1 MSHKNLFK
9 TPEIKMLVVLF
20 IGAVLS
26 WIFLSYLVAEPK
38 LLFGRSLSAIT
49 PTLFPGIV
57 LFLMAVMCAVE
68 FLMIRAGAVPEP
80 SVGMSRPE
88 WVRAAM
94 LFGTLTLYALTMN
107 PFGFLIST
115 AIATT
120 LISLQ
125 MGARSPI
132 QIACVAL
139 IGPVALYLAATQ
151 LLAVSLPEL
160 NSIELFYSRVLS
172 LLSGGTGAGE

>member
-1 MSHKNLFK
+1 MIHKNLLR
-9 TPEIKMLVVLF
+9 TPEVKMLIVLF
-20 IGAVLS
+20 LGAALS
-26 WIFLSYLVAEPK
+26 LVFLSSLVAEPK
-38 LLFGRSLSAIT
+38 ALFGRSLSAIA

-57 LFLMAVMCAVE
+57 LFLMAAMCLVE

-80 SVGMSRPE
+80 KEGMSRPE

-94 LFGTLTLYALTMN
+94 LFGTLTLYALLMN
-107 PFGFLIST
+107 PIGFLIST

-132 QIACVAL
+132 QIGLVAVV
-139 IGPVALYLAATQ
+139 GPVALYLAATQ

-172 LLSGGTGAGE
+172 MLSGSGGGE

>member
-1 MSHKNLFK
+1 MSNKNLFK
-9 TPEIKMLVVLF
+9 SPEVKMLVVLF
-20 IGAVLS
+20 LGAVLS
-26 WIFLSYLVAEPK
+26 LVFLSFLVAEPK
-38 LLFGRSLSAIT
+38 ALFGRSLSAIA

-57 LFLMAVMCAVE
+57 LFLMAVMCGIE
-68 FLMIRAGAVPEP
+68 FFMIRAGTVAEPEE
-80 SVGMSRPE
+80 GMSRPE

-94 LFGTLTLYALTMN
+94 LFGTLTLFALTMQ

-132 QIACVAL
+132 QIALVA
-139 IGPVALYLAATQ
+139 IVGPVALYLAATQ